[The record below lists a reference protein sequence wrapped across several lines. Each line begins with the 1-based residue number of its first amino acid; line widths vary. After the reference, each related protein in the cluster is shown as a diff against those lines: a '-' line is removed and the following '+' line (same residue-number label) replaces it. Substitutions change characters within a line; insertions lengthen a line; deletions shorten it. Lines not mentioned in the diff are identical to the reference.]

1 MIAKVYNNSTTTE
14 IKEGFGEYFFADITG
29 SYQEESEEIDNFNEE
44 ITKIKTIYEVTP
56 LPYKILGVVEKYVDA
71 LNVVLNFDFPPN
83 SKHLRMLDKD
93 NYMSDFKLDLI
104 KQGKI

>member
-1 MIAKVYNNSTTTE
+1 MIAKVYNNSTVTE

-29 SYQEESEEIDNFNEE
+29 SYEEESKEIDKFNEE

-56 LPYKILGVVEKYVDA
+56 LPYKILGVVDKYVDA

>member
-29 SYQEESEEIDNFNEE
+29 SYQEETKEIDNFKQE

-56 LPYKILGVVEKYVDA
+56 LPYKVLGVVDKYVDA
-71 LNVVLNFDFPPN
+71 FNVDLNFDFPPG
-83 SKHLRMLDKD
+83 SKHTRALDKV
-93 NYMSDFKLDLI
+93 NYLSDFKLDLI